1 MRFALK
7 CRRARP
13 VPTGAKKERMVKY
26 RIFATLVALAPA
38 CASAQSSY
46 PLQDGIDR
54 APAAAIVIP
63 DSSGVA
69 TPPSLSNPLV
79 VGTVPQGVNFSSCIG
94 TITATNVPQLVV
106 AANPNRHYL
115 VIDNQT
121 TTQMSLGLNA
131 TVTLT
136 TGIPVYTGG
145 GGYEWASE
153 VPTNTIYIVGTAG
166 NQYVC
171 WQG

>member
-1 MRFALK
+1 MVRSVRPRKVAANARERF
-7 CRRARP
+7 
-13 VPTGAKKERMVKY
+13 VKY
-26 RIFATLVALAPA
+26 SILATLVVLAPGY
-38 CASAQSSY
+38 ASAQSSY
-46 PLQDGIDR
+46 LLQDRISR
-54 APAAAIVIP
+54 APTAAIVIP
-63 DSSGVA
+63 NSSGIA
-69 TPPSLSNPLV
+69 APPSLSNPLV
-79 VGTVPQGVNFSSCIG
+79 VGTVPQGVSFSSCGG
-94 TITATNVPQLVV
+94 TIVATNVPQLVL

-121 TTQMSLGLNA
+121 ATVMSLGLDA

-166 NQYVC
+166 NPYVC